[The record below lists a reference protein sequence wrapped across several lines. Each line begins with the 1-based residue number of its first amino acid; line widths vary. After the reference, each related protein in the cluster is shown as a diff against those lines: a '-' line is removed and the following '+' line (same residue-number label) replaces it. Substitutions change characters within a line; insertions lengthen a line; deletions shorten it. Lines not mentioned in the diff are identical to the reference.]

1 LGTELCEAMDIV
13 SLNDNLFIDGQSL
26 CFFLLLLQQVVNVCL
41 NWEVGITHK
50 FLLFSVFPCFEVAN
64 FNFVEVNAEGKII
77 NVIYWDL
84 AILPSLKILLI
95 CS

>member
-1 LGTELCEAMDIV
+1 MDIV

-41 NWEVGITHK
+41 NWKVGITHK